1 MKSLLKLFVEWVD
14 QEKEAYIYSYDYLK
28 NRSKQH
34 RERVMRMI
42 IGGVCQGKLD
52 YGKRL
57 YPDISWVDGNECGFD
72 ELKRCK
78 GIYNFHL
85 YIRRMLQAHN
95 EMVLSETMTR
105 LPGINPDIII
115 ISEEIGYGIVP
126 VDSFERRFRE
136 QVGRI
141 CTELAAH
148 SDRVDRVI
156 CGIGMM
162 IKAPL

>member
-1 MKSLLKLFVEWVD
+1 
-14 QEKEAYIYSYDYLK
+14 
-28 NRSKQH
+28 
-34 RERVMRMI
+34 MRMI
-42 IGGVCQGKLD
+42 IGGACQGKLD
-52 YGKRL
+52 YGKLL
-57 YPDISWVDGNECGFD
+57 YPDISWVDGNACDFD
-72 ELKRCK
+72 ELRRCE

-85 YIRRMLQAHN
+85 YIRRVLQEAN
-95 EMVLSETMTR
+95 EVLLLETVKS

-141 CTELAAH
+141 CTDLAAH

-156 CGIGMM
+156 CGVGMI
-162 IKAPL
+162 IKNLTE